1 MCRWCTWDSNRDG
14 KGFLWPICFSVYDLT
29 KQVKISRPRNFAAP
43 RNEKNH
49 MLPDAKKLVKNLG
62 ENPKLPAKFL
72 LE

>member
-1 MCRWCTWDSNRDG
+1 MS
-14 KGFLWPICFSVYDLT
+14 FSLIVISSFYVGTVDAKEMLKVDLT

>member
-1 MCRWCTWDSNRDG
+1 M
-14 KGFLWPICFSVYDLT
+14 DLT